1 MIHVMVRVQVEDFE
15 RFWEGFQTRGL
26 PLRQSHGSQGV
37 HVFHHADDPHR
48 VTLLFQWESGER
60 LQGFLDDPTVKES
73 MKKGGAI
80 GPPEVTVLNKMGELP
95 A

>member
-26 PLRQSHGSQGV
+26 PLRQRHGSHAAQI
-37 HVFHHADDPHR
+37 FRQADDPHR
-48 VTLLFQWESGER
+48 VTLLFQWESRER
-60 LQGFLDDPTVKES
+60 LQGFFEDPEVKES
-73 MKKGGAI
+73 MKKGGTL
-80 GPPEVTVLNKMGELP
+80 GPPEVTFLDRVGDLE